1 MSHRRRVVN
10 RRPACRL
17 FATRTLLVCH
27 MGCEQ
32 PLGRTARLRRWLAGR
47 AAVCNPPPV
56 SNSRRAILN
65 GQKSSRNRAIS
76 LAIYGLISRLRH
88 GVLIWLTASFL
99 FQPDVLLK
107 RPCPASLGVRERVP
121 CPHSRPASAREAR
134 LPWRE
139 DPSGHPASM
148 AGRAS
153 GHAEAAGRRMAR
165 ALRHCRPPF
174 VMTRNSFEGCRARSR
189 LTSVTVLPG
198 CRAHIHIP
206 NDRAT
211 IIADITFRSHRRVK
225 ASSW

>member
-1 MSHRRRVVN
+1 MLTDLHAGNLYVPWISCPIHR
-10 RRPACRL
+10 
-17 FATRTLLVCH
+17 T
-27 MGCEQ
+27 
-32 PLGRTARLRRWLAGR
+32 PLEYQ
-47 AAVCNPPPV
+47 NPPHGA
-56 SNSRRAILN
+56 RRIFVNA
-65 GQKSSRNRAIS
+65 QFC
-76 LAIYGLISRLRH
+76 H
-88 GVLIWLTASFL
+88 GVLIWLTASFF
-99 FQPDVLLK
+99 FQPDVSLK

-148 AGRAS
+148 AGRAP

-165 ALRHCRPPF
+165 ALRHSRPPF
-174 VMTRNSFEGCRARSR
+174 VMTRNSFEGCRNRSR
-189 LTSVTVLPG
+189 RTFETALPG

>member
-17 FATRTLLVCH
+17 FATRTLIMCH

-76 LAIYGLISRLRH
+76 LAIYVNH

-107 RPCPASLGVRERVP
+107 RPCPANLGVRGRVP

-148 AGRAS
+148 AGRAP

-165 ALRHCRPPF
+165 ALRHCR
-174 VMTRNSFEGCRARSR
+174 R
-189 LTSVTVLPG
+189 TSATVLSG

-211 IIADITFRSHRRVK
+211 IIAAITFTSHRRVK

>member
-1 MSHRRRVVN
+1 MYNSHWKN
-10 RRPACRL
+10 RSP
-17 FATRTLLVCH
+17 
-27 MGCEQ
+27 
-32 PLGRTARLRRWLAGR
+32 
-47 AAVCNPPPV
+47 
-56 SNSRRAILN
+56 SNSQEYAILSEQDFIGKN
-65 GQKSSRNRAIS
+65 YTTIRSRMQAQ
-76 LAIYGLISRLRH
+76 H
-88 GVLIWLTASFL
+88 GVLIWQTASFR
-99 FQPDVLLK
+99 FQPDVSLK

-148 AGRAS
+148 AGRAP